1 MSGLLLNLG
10 SDLETVLEDVRPGL
24 VQVRDGRGAGG
35 AGTVW
40 HPDGLI
46 LTNAHVVAGGPV
58 SVTFRDGR
66 TLPADLLAR
75 DAGLD
80 LAALSVEAA
89 GLPTVALGESRTLR
103 PGQIVLAL
111 GHPQGLVGAVTAGVV
126 IGSENGARGP
136 EGAEWITADLHLRPG
151 YSGGP
156 LVDARGRLV
165 GINFMMNGPGVG
177 MAVPVHVVKAFLRRN
192 LGGSRARPESETL
205 ALALAPVPSPPG

>member
-1 MSGLLLNLG
+1 M
-10 SDLETVLEDVRPGL
+10 
-24 VQVRDGRGAGG
+24 
-35 AGTVW
+35 W

-58 SVTFRDGR
+58 SVTFHDGR

-75 DAGLD
+75 DADLD
-80 LAALSVEAA
+80 LAALSVYAA

-165 GINFMMNGPGVG
+165 GINFMMNGPRVG

-192 LGGSRARPESETL
+192 LGGSRAEAWIGKPRPLPRPRPLSPWGGEARWVGAVYLIQLPLLAGERSSSLQRTL
-205 ALALAPVPSPPG
+205 SF